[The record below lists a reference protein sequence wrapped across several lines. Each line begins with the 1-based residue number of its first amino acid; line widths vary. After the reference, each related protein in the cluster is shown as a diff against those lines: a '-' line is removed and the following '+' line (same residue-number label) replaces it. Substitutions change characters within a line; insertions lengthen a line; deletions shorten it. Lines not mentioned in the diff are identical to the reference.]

1 MSLFLNM
8 PEFWVYECSEYASGF
23 EYARILNIPEL
34 RSSQYTKIAEVL
46 SILGLHRVQN
56 MPE

>member
-8 PEFWVYECSEYASGF
+8 PEFWVYQCSEYASGF

-46 SILGLHRVQN
+46 KYTGITQGS
-56 MPE
+56 EYA